1 RPLRRAEL
9 PFNFSEPKQMK
20 IIFILLIAMGAM
32 PGFSQTGIYGLI
44 LSNDSLP
51 STGARVLLLDPEDGS
66 HIIGTVCD
74 EKGRYQFEVFPGN
87 YNVCAWSDDFTLS
100 SCRNLYVTKAGEFS
114 DAGILLLNEE
124 FVEERAP
131 TEIDL
136 SSR

>member
-1 RPLRRAEL
+1 
-9 PFNFSEPKQMK
+9 MK
-20 IIFILLIAMGAM
+20 IIFTLLIAMGAM
-32 PGFSQTGIYGLI
+32 PGFAQTGIHGLI

-51 STGARVLLLDPEDGS
+51 STGARVLLLDREDDS

-74 EKGRYQFEVFPGN
+74 EKGRYQLEVIPGN
-87 YNVCAWSDDFTLS
+87 YNLCAWSGDFTLS
-100 SCRNLYVTKAGEFS
+100 NCRNLYVTKAGEFS

-124 FVEERAP
+124 FVEESAP